1 MSTDACYARSP
12 QAHELAS
19 GLVEGYASPLPLLN
33 PKCAASITDPWERY
47 HLLRVAC
54 SREIAMDDYNGRLNV
69 LALVGAALFLSVTVI
84 GFSGHDNR
92 QIDVVK
98 AASASVPVTK

>member
-1 MSTDACYARSP
+1 
-12 QAHELAS
+12 
-19 GLVEGYASPLPLLN
+19 
-33 PKCAASITDPWERY
+33 
-47 HLLRVAC
+47 
-54 SREIAMDDYNGRLNV
+54 MDDYNGRLNI

-84 GFSGHDNR
+84 GFSGNDNR